1 MLNLYVYIYIKY
13 KFTVRLYLIANQTD
27 DLVFA
32 STIEQYCIFK
42 TNILIYTSVFIYTQ
56 KYN

>member
-1 MLNLYVYIYIKY
+1 MCISTLNTSLEYAFIWLWIKH
-13 KFTVRLYLIANQTD
+13 

-42 TNILIYTSVFIYTQ
+42 RYFIYTSVFIYTQ